1 MIPVSYV
8 GVSSARPLANLAPT
22 LNSRTDAPLAEA
34 IVAPTPLPAA
44 GVFDNSRAIMQA
56 HSAVPQL
63 LQGIDGAV
71 ENDKTLQMLIGLI
84 ILLWLLLLENP
95 KQNTGSA
102 PTGLSQLA
110 AGGNSQPQFVGV
122 YSSST
127 TTLISQTATTMFV
140 STMDKPAV
148 SFDTG
153 QPEPQGSQIDL
164 FA

>member
-1 MIPVSYV
+1 MIPVSSVDV
-8 GVSSARPLANLAPT
+8 GSARPLMNLAPR
-22 LNSRTDAPLAEA
+22 LNRRTDAPLAQA
-34 IVAPTPLPAA
+34 SVAPTPLPAA

-71 ENDKTLQMLIGLI
+71 ENDKALQMLIGLI
-84 ILLWLLLLENP
+84 ILLLLLENL

-102 PTGLSQLA
+102 RTGLSQLA
-110 AGGNSQPQFVGV
+110 AGGNIQPQFVGV

-127 TTLISQTATTMFV
+127 TTLISQTATTMVV

-148 SFDTG
+148 SFDSD

>member
-1 MIPVSYV
+1 MIPVSSVDV
-8 GVSSARPLANLAPT
+8 GSAGPLTNLAPT
-22 LNSRTDAPLAEA
+22 PNRRTDALVAEA
-34 IVAPTPLPAA
+34 NVAPTPLPAA

-56 HSAVPQL
+56 QSVVSQL

-84 ILLWLLLLENP
+84 ILRLLLLENLE
-95 KQNTGSA
+95 QNTGSA
-102 PTGLSQLA
+102 RTGLCQLA
-110 AGGNSQPQFVGV
+110 AGGNSQLQFVGV

-127 TTLISQTATTMFV
+127 TSLISQTATTMV
-140 STMDKPAV
+140 GSTMDKPAV
-148 SFDTG
+148 SFDSD